1 MDLKEL
7 ENKVNIITNKLR
19 VGKFD
24 EVIRDSK
31 LLIKKFSDQQI
42 LYNILSLA
50 YQQKGENDKSID
62 LLTSALK
69 KSPKNIFFLNNM
81 GASHYNKKNLVEAEY
96 YFERA
101 LEINPN
107 YINALNNLGNL
118 KKDLDLV
125 DEAKNF
131 YKKSIKLNDNVM
143 ETHFNLGVLY

>member
-1 MDLKEL
+1 MDLKKL

-62 LLTSALK
+62 LYGSDK
-69 KSPKNIFFLNNM
+69 DQ
-81 GASHYNKKNLVEAEY
+81 
-96 YFERA
+96 YF
-101 LEINPN
+101 
-107 YINALNNLGNL
+107 
-118 KKDLDLV
+118 
-125 DEAKNF
+125 DEKTN
-131 YKKSIKLNDNVM
+131 LNDNSDYKIRWPKD
-143 ETHFNLGVLY
+143 EN